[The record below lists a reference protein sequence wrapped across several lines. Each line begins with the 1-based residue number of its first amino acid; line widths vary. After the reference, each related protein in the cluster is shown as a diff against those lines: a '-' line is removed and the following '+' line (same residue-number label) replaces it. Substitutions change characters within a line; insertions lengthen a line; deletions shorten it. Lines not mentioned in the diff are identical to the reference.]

1 MSDKEIY
8 SGAATAGNLLWPLQP
23 HDGEGVALGSPQ
35 YHFFP
40 HNIPEPSSSH
50 LFVFKAPSQ
59 EK

>member
-23 HDGEGVALGSPQ
+23 PDGEGVALGSPQ
-35 YHFFP
+35 YHYFP

-50 LFVFKAPSQ
+50 LFVRI
-59 EK
+59 